1 MLNIIWI
8 AFFVSAFLMALY
20 RALILGDGGVWTEL
34 VNSVFVSSK
43 AAFSIALNLT
53 GILCFWAKAGV
64 PYLAKALDIAKKYFS
79 NLKIEVMPL
88 KAEEYAELKEH
99 GLNGVICFQETYN
112 KARYNIYHPRGMKSK
127 FEWRVNGFD
136 RMGASVRH

>member
-20 RALILGDGGVWTEL
+20 RALVLGDGGVWTEL

-53 GILCFWAKAGV
+53 GIKVDYTSVIRHRRTKPQVQFSGHARISNVKNAFSVRHPERLKNKRIVLIDDVMTTGSTLKECALAMKKAGV
-64 PYLAKALDIAKKYFS
+64 KSVDTLT
-79 NLKIEVMPL
+79 V
-88 KAEEYAELKEH
+88 
-99 GLNGVICFQETYN
+99 
-112 KARYNIYHPRGMKSK
+112 AR
-127 FEWRVNGFD
+127 VC
-136 RMGASVRH
+136 